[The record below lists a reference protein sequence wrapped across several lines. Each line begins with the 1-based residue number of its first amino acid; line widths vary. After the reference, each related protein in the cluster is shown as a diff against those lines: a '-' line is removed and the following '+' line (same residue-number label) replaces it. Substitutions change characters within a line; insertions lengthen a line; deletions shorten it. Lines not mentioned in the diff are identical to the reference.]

1 MAHDGHDGSIRLPR
15 PAPLL
20 AVAVGDQEAIAVPD
34 GFQGIVGRD
43 PAAGL
48 VIDDPRIDGRHAE
61 LVAVKDCLW
70 LRALPSSDVRWN
82 GEPADGWVSLLAG
95 DVVDLGP
102 VRLTVRIVPDA
113 AAGPDQATV
122 VALFVFV
129 IGLAV
134 LLLGS
139 AVG

>member
-1 MAHDGHDGSIRLPR
+1 MAHDSYVGSIRLPR

-20 AVAVGDQEAIAVPD
+20 ALAVGDRVIAVPD
-34 GFQGIVGRD
+34 GFQGVIGRD
-43 PAAGL
+43 RAADL
-48 VIDDPRIDGRHAE
+48 VVDDPRIGGRHAE

-70 LRALPSSDVRWN
+70 LRGIASSAVRWN

-102 VRLTVRIVPDA
+102 VRLTVRLAPNA
-113 AAGPDQATV
+113 PGGPDQAAV

-139 AVG
+139 AIG